1 MFWAGGYLS
10 AMPMVIDSAFGL
22 LFLERTCLRPDFYVQ
37 NADTC
42 YCAMHIYAASRRIQM
57 RGRHMVIMQRYQQR
71 FVVVDKHVNSW
82 MVRCEEHSIQVV
94 FRHVH

>member
-1 MFWAGGYLS
+1 
-10 AMPMVIDSAFGL
+10 
-22 LFLERTCLRPDFYVQ
+22 
-37 NADTC
+37 
-42 YCAMHIYAASRRIQM
+42 M

-82 MVRCEEHSIQVV
+82 MVRCEEQSIQVV